1 MFGLSEST
9 EHIVHVSA
17 VNEHGEGP
25 AGTELRA
32 TTDEATH
39 RFDFGPDD
47 APLADG
53 YLRIT
58 PTTSYS
64 EGLGHGLR
72 DADGVISRDRG
83 GEGPDAPSR
92 SFIASFDQPY
102 TFQVDLPDGEWSVV
116 LTIGEPAGSARTT
129 VALQGEERG
138 DVAIDDGT
146 RQIVESG
153 TVSDG
158 RLLVGISGATGHLNA
173 LTLTPAP

>member
-1 MFGLSEST
+1 MRAQTTNWG
-9 EHIVHVSA
+9 
-17 VNEHGEGP
+17 
-25 AGTELRA
+25 RA
-32 TTDEATH
+32 TPH
-39 RFDFGPDD
+39 R
-47 APLADG
+47 
-53 YLRIT
+53 RRTTT
-58 PTTSYS
+58 PSCS
-64 EGLGHGLR
+64 ERLGHGLR

-83 GEGPDAPSR
+83 GERPDAPSR

-158 RLLVGISGATGHLNA
+158 RLLPGLPGATAHLNA